1 MQNLTFVDA
10 CTDEH
15 FRAMSLIHALGWRD
29 TYVDAVPAGWKHSVK
44 ITRRKTACAACCST
58 GEMRRCPA

>member
-1 MQNLTFVDA
+1 MEQLHFVDA

-29 TYVDAVPAGWKHSVK
+29 T
-44 ITRRKTACAACCST
+44 
-58 GEMRRCPA
+58 